1 MRDAKKRLRRTMM
14 FLNAQ
19 KPGLIKDPYIYGADS
34 LMLDLEDAVAEN
46 QKDAARFSLFHAL
59 RTIDYHG
66 AERIYVSM
74 AWTHLSGR
82 KISVAQ

>member
-1 MRDAKKRLRRTMM
+1 MM

-34 LMLDLEDAVAEN
+34 LMLDLKMQW
-46 QKDAARFSLFHAL
+46 QKIRRTRPDFPCFMHFARL
-59 RTIDYHG
+59 IIM
-66 AERIYVSM
+66 ERNGLYVSM